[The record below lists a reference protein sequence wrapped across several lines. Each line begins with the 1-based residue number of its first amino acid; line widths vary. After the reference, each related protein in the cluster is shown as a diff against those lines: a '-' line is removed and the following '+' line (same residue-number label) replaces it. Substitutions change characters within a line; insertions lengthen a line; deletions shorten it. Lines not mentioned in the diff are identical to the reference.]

1 MNFLKMTNRV
11 RYTLGLEDITANDEV
26 ALAREYLNEGV
37 IDILSRTRPHTR
49 CINLSLSANVA
60 AHDMSNAI
68 IAIKD
73 LFLPGRDTALP
84 SLSREDVLLA
94 QRSGSHG
101 FSYDEPMLW
110 ISPIPSQITELKAYG
125 VFRPSPMVGDTD
137 DPALMTYGGLAP
149 EFHPAIV
156 NYALWKAGE
165 YVQHEQS
172 SGGERWRQIYEGEDG
187 TGGDIARIKRIL
199 SKRVTMQGAR
209 RRDLTG
215 NLGSLSHSGS
225 YVGG

>member
-37 IDILSRTRPHTR
+37 VDILARTRPHTR
-49 CINLSLSANVA
+49 CINLTLSASTPV
-60 AHDMSNAI
+60 HDMHNTILALL
-68 IAIKD
+68 D
-73 LFLPGRDTALP
+73 LQAYDGGPFLERV
-84 SLSREDVLLA
+84 SREDAVTA
-94 QRSGSHG
+94 QRAN
-101 FSYDEPMLW
+101 EPCFAYEEPLLW
-110 ISPIPSQITELKAYG
+110 VSPVSTEERIVKAYG
-125 VFRPSPMVGDTD
+125 VFRPDPMVQDDD
-137 DPALMTYGGLAP
+137 DPAMVQFGGLAP
-149 EFHPAIV
+149 EFHPAAV